1 MAKVLIIT
9 NNYGDPSSGGSPQ
22 STLNLVNNINN
33 NLIDVVV
40 LDGRSIRKN
49 AIDFSK
55 FDNIL
60 IFGAWQNLFMLFLL
74 IHKYREKII
83 FSPKGQHSNYEFNRN
98 TLLKFIYFFIHDL
111 IICFFSKNIIL
122 NSNLELSNT
131 FVLKKL
137 FINKIIIIPEFIHK
151 FKQLKKPQLEEA
163 TLNIGIY
170 AQFSKR
176 KGLIQTLH
184 YLKSI
189 SENKNYSLIK
199 VNIAGEFKSFS
210 KKDWLNLNNII
221 CRIPENMN
229 ICFRGNLNN
238 MNSVSEFIEDQDLII
253 INSMYESFCLAL
265 FEVAQHKTNLLI
277 AKNIGGLEF
286 IENNPKL
293 HIYENDNFDDFK
305 TSFEKAINSKDN
317 IPYDINF
324 HNLNVK
330 KLYLKLLKP

>member
-1 MAKVLIIT
+1 M
-9 NNYGDPSSGGSPQ
+9 
-22 STLNLVNNINN
+22 
-33 NLIDVVV
+33 
-40 LDGRSIRKN
+40 
-49 AIDFSK
+49 
-55 FDNIL
+55 
-60 IFGAWQNLFMLFLL
+60 
-74 IHKYREKII
+74 
-83 FSPKGQHSNYEFNRN
+83 
-98 TLLKFIYFFIHDL
+98 
-111 IICFFSKNIIL
+111 
-122 NSNLELSNT
+122 
-131 FVLKKL
+131 
-137 FINKIIIIPEFIHK
+137 
-151 FKQLKKPQLEEA
+151 
-163 TLNIGIY
+163 
-170 AQFSKR
+170 
-176 KGLIQTLH
+176 
-184 YLKSI
+184 KSI